1 MQRLADVRR
10 RNNRQRTGFAC
21 VVVALALST
30 VPGLS
35 RSAGAAPA
43 RVVFLT
49 PVSSRAS
56 LGDDLFLAA
65 VPAASAACGKPLV
78 CAVDPASPWR
88 PELLD
93 YLRRYKP
100 SRVVWLGPA
109 PTAAPPA
116 GIALQVI
123 RADNATDGACR
134 LAPAFWRGSARAVAY
149 RTDDRSSALA
159 ASALAARLGAPLF
172 PCPTGALPEGVQAS
186 LARLGVTRL
195 LAVGAPIVK
204 PAGKARFSVERLP
217 DALSVARR
225 LAREP
230 GGIDYLAV
238 THPTDGGAPASP
250 RLSLASVLL
259 AAGRRGAVVPLP
271 SATVW
276 KRRFPAGE
284 PVATPP
290 PGARPSAT
298 GHRAGVVDLGARTS
312 FVTGQDADDG
322 RWWAQFDL
330 NADGRFD
337 GAGEGPI
344 RTGGVVAI
352 GATRLVV
359 DVDVL
364 ENERG
369 RSVWLTSPT
378 PADITELL
386 ATYRKAIGSHP
397 RYLCLVGWPDAVP
410 LAITSDGHGVD
421 TDVVTDH
428 PYAQTDAD
436 PFVDVAFARFVA
448 EDAAAGT
455 LLACRSLTA
464 REVRDTEQG
473 ASYATAEW
481 SDRNGSPPELA
492 GLRFAGHHDGAST
505 IRADSPLTRVGAILH
520 DSHSMWT
527 VLGNTYAWDSQVLL
541 APCIVVSG
549 GCSPA
554 SLDQDAERRSVAARL
569 LRNGAVAF
577 VGGARRCVAQS
588 ALYRSELWNALLD
601 GQTLGEAHRTA
612 LNRSM
617 VAILE
622 KGEQERGSYRYQQDH
637 FAAYGDPALDL
648 GLRRAASAPT
658 ARVKVNRTQ
667 VEVVAP
673 AALSRTEYAPLPEW
687 KCRFP
692 KLWAWNGLGLGTESS
707 WCGDRYDVDDL
718 LMTAEVRS
726 KARFTGVEPLEKPAS
741 PLGWTGSCFVDEHAD
756 GTRSVYW
763 RCRFVDF
770 DMTTGQVRGQ
780 VGKLGFRLV
789 R

>member
-1 MQRLADVRR
+1 MHGLADGRR
-10 RNNRQRTGFAC
+10 RTNRPRIGFAW
-21 VVVALALST
+21 VTAALACAT
-30 VPGLS
+30 APGLS
-35 RSAGAAPA
+35 RCAGATPA
-43 RVVFLT
+43 RVVFLA
-49 PVSSRAS
+49 PVTSRAS
-56 LGDDLFLAA
+56 SGDDLFLAA
-65 VPAASAACGKPLV
+65 VPAATVAGGKPIV

-88 PELLD
+88 PELID
-93 YLRRYKP
+93 YLGRYKP

-109 PTAAPPA
+109 PAVAPPT
-116 GIALQVI
+116 GMALKMI
-123 RADNATDGACR
+123 PATTAIDGACR
-134 LAPAFWRGSARAVAY
+134 LAAAYWRRSARAVAY
-149 RTDDRSSALA
+149 RTNDRASALA
-159 ASALAARLGAPLF
+159 ASALAARMGAPLF
-172 PCPTGALPEGVQAS
+172 PCPPGALSEGVQAS
-186 LARLGVTRL
+186 LARLGVTKL
-195 LAVGAPIVK
+195 LSVGAQPVA
-204 PAGKARFSVERLP
+204 PVGKVRFSVERLP
-217 DALSVARR
+217 DALAVARR
-225 LAREP
+225 LATERL
-230 GGIDYLAV
+230 GVDYLAV
-238 THPTDGGAPASP
+238 THPLDGGVADAP
-250 RLSLASVLL
+250 RLSLAAVLL
-259 AAGRRGAVVPLP
+259 AAGRGGAVVPMP
-271 SATVW
+271 FDTVW

-284 PVATPP
+284 PVATAP
-290 PGARPSAT
+290 PGARPSAA
-298 GHRAGVVDLGARTS
+298 GHRTGTVDLGARCA
-312 FVTGQDADDG
+312 FVTGQDAADG

-330 NADGRFD
+330 DGDGRFD
-337 GAGEGPI
+337 GVGESPI

-352 GATRLVV
+352 GGARFVV

-386 ATYRKAIGSHP
+386 AKYRKAVRAHP
-397 RYLCLVGWPDAVP
+397 RYLCLVGWPGAVP

-421 TDVVTDH
+421 ADVVTDH

-455 LLACRSLTA
+455 LLACRSLTLN
-464 REVRDTEQG
+464 EVRDPEQG

-481 SDRNGSPPELA
+481 AEQNGSPLELA
-492 GLRFAGHHDGAST
+492 GLRFAGRHDGAST
-505 IRADSPLTRVGAILH
+505 IKPGSPLTRVGAILH
-520 DSHSMWT
+520 DSHAMWT
-527 VLGNTYAWDSQVLL
+527 VLGSTYAWDSDVLL

-554 SLDQDAERRSVAARL
+554 SLDQDEGRRSVATRL

-648 GLRRAASAPT
+648 GLRRSASAPV
-658 ARVKVNRTQ
+658 ARVKVNGTQ
-667 VEVVAP
+667 VEVSAP
-673 AALSRTEYAPLPEW
+673 AALARTEYAPLPEW

-692 KLWAWNGLGLGTESS
+692 KLWTWNGLGLGTESS

-718 LMTAEVRS
+718 LMTVEVRS
-726 KARFTGVEPLEKPAS
+726 KARYTRVEPFEKATP
-741 PLGWTGSCFVDEHAD
+741 PLGWTGSFAVDEHAD

-763 RCRFVDF
+763 RCRFINF
-770 DMTTGQVRGQ
+770 DMTTGHVRSQ
-780 VGKLGFRLV
+780 VGKLGFRLL